1 VVRICARERLFLRRF
16 VFLVLLT
23 SEILRFAQDDNRF
36 FVWRGDGLFS
46 GGDRLRS
53 FGLLR
58 TPEDDSAWASVGL
71 IQKIASAY
79 F

>member
-1 VVRICARERLFLRRF
+1 LARRRF
-16 VFLVLLT
+16 VFWRRSV
-23 SEILRFAQDDNRF
+23 EI
-36 FVWRGDGLFS
+36 
-46 GGDRLRS
+46 
-53 FGLLR
+53 LR